1 MKEWLIKHLILWLAS
16 LTTDHWEAAL
26 EAVRVAALRYTQLTG
41 EQRKQY
47 VIDTLKLSWPALSA
61 GALNLLIEL
70 AYAFAK
76 RRGYL
81 NP

>member
-1 MKEWLIKHLILWLAS
+1 MKEWLIKHLLLWLAR

-26 EAVRVAALRYTQLTG
+26 EAVRVAALRYRELTG

-47 VIDTLKLSWPALSA
+47 VTDTLKLTWPALSA
-61 GALNLLIEL
+61 GAANLLIEL